1 VLFRVYPKFAV
12 DGMLGKIAK
21 KLRIFG
27 FDTLYLA
34 DTDDDAI
41 IKICSDGKRVFL
53 TRDRELYNRSR
64 KANIPCFL
72 INLENEL
79 ESLIAIM
86 KEYDIGYILHVPNKN
101 TRCTLCNG
109 DLEIVSNSSPL
120 ADAVPKKVF
129 ESIDIFFKC
138 MDCQKIYWSGKHVK
152 EINCLVD
159 EINKKIMT

>member
-1 VLFRVYPKFAV
+1 
-12 DGMLGKIAK
+12 MLGKIAK
-21 KLRIFG
+21 KLRFFG

-34 DTDDDAI
+34 NIDDGAI
-41 IKICSDGKRVFL
+41 IEICLNENRVFL
-53 TRDRELYNRSR
+53 TKDRELYKRSR

-72 INLENEL
+72 IDSENEL

-86 KEYDIGYILHVPNKN
+86 KECNIGYVLRVPNEN

-109 DLEIVSNSSPL
+109 ALEVVSNPSPL

-129 ESIDIFFKC
+129 ESINIFFKC
-138 MDCQKIYWSGKHVK
+138 TNCQKIYWSGKHVK

-159 EINKKIMT
+159 EI

>member
-1 VLFRVYPKFAV
+1 
-12 DGMLGKIAK
+12 MLGKIAK
-21 KLRIFG
+21 KLRFFG

-34 DTDDDAI
+34 NIDDGAI
-41 IKICSDGKRVFL
+41 IEICLNENRVFL
-53 TRDRELYNRSR
+53 TKDRELYKRSR

-72 INLENEL
+72 IDSENEL

-86 KEYDIGYILHVPNKN
+86 KECNIGYVLRVPNEN

-109 DLEIVSNSSPL
+109 ALEVVSNPSPL

-129 ESIDIFFKC
+129 ESINIFFKC
-138 MDCQKIYWSGKHVK
+138 TNCQKIYWSGKHVK

-159 EINKKIMT
+159 EINKKIMV